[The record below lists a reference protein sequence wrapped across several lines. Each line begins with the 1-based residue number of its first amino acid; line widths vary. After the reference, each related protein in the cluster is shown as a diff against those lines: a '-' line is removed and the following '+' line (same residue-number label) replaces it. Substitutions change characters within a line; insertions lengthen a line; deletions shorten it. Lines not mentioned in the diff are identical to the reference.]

1 MIVATSGARAKMF
14 QRSAPLVFASLTLAL
29 VACSGDKTT
38 SAAKNPTQAPADGGA
53 PATAPAPEGSQAAA
67 DTKVKKV
74 EGDDPSQ
81 ERFALTI
88 TPPEAAAVGA
98 EGTVKI
104 TIVPK
109 EPWHMNLDYP
119 TSLAVTPPKDVTLAK
134 AELKKDDAVR
144 LDEKQA
150 EFGVA
155 FTAAAAGDKAF
166 TGQLKFAVCQDDA
179 CAPVTEEIQFRVAV
193 R

>member
-14 QRSAPLVFASLTLAL
+14 QRSIAPLVFASLTLAL
-29 VACSGDKTT
+29 VACSGDKPT
-38 SAAKNPTQAPADGGA
+38 SAAKNPTQAPADVK
-53 PATAPAPEGSQAAA
+53 PESAPAPAAA
-67 DTKVKKV
+67 EAKIKKV

-88 TPPEAAAVGA
+88 TPPEDAAVGA

-109 EPWHMNLDYP
+109 DPWHMNLDYP
-119 TSLAVTPPKDVTLAK
+119 TSLAVTPPGDVTLAK
-134 AELKKDDAVR
+134 AELKKDDATR
-144 LDEKQA
+144 LDEQSA

-155 FTAAAAGDKAF
+155 FTAAAAGDKTF

-193 R
+193 K

>member
-1 MIVATSGARAKMF
+1 MF
-14 QRSAPLVFASLTLAL
+14 QRSTAPLVFASLTLAL
-29 VACSGDKTT
+29 VACSGDKPT
-38 SAAKNPTQAPADGGA
+38 SAAKNPTQAPAESK
-53 PATAPAPEGSQAAA
+53 PAAETAPTAAA
-67 DTKVKKV
+67 EAKIKKV

-88 TPPEAAAVGA
+88 TPPEDAAVGA

-109 EPWHMNLDYP
+109 DPWHMNLDYP
-119 TSLAVTPPKDVTLAK
+119 TSLAVTPPGDVTLAK

-144 LDEKQA
+144 LDEKSA

-193 R
+193 K